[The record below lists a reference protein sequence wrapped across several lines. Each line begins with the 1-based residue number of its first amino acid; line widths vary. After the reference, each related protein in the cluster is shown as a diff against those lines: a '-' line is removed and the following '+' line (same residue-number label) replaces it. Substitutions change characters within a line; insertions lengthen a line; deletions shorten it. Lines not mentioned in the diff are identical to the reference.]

1 MESSINSKPKIAICE
16 DEKIIAL
23 DLQSFLHRNG
33 YQPGLMVSNAEE
45 LLDSIEENRPD
56 IVLMDIKLQGEI
68 DGIEAASI
76 LYEKW
81 RIPVILLTAFTD
93 SHTIERAK
101 FSHPYA
107 YIIKP
112 YNERELK
119 IAISIGLFRASME
132 KKLKE
137 SEERYKLL
145 FSSGITATML
155 IDTGG
160 SIMEYNEAFARLV
173 SNAITIWDILG
184 SESLKTE
191 IAAALKNASSVGPVE
206 TCFNRNNSSLVW
218 IILSIAPILLPDGRQ
233 AFQGQAI
240 DITYRK
246 QLEEELGHNQKLSAL
261 GRLSGGVAHD
271 INNVLTAI
279 LGYARLLRFDLEA
292 WGKESASLD
301 GIEKAVSRAASL
313 TRQLMVFSRR
323 EKTAPSYF
331 RLSELCRESEIMLKR
346 YINPNIKLSLF
357 SFSDKD
363 WIYSDPVK
371 IEMAIINLVINAR
384 DALPNGGLVKLST
397 GIVNIKKGAATNS
410 KAKPGRWAYL
420 EVEDNGKGIDPE
432 ILEKIFQPFF
442 TTKKADQ
449 GTGLGLST
457 VLMITQASD
466 GHILVDSAPEWGTKV
481 RLLFPVA
488 KKSDALADETEALQD
503 ENNYYYKL
511 GTGKTLLLVIR
522 DDVVRTILEGLLSR
536 GGFQVHSTREPG
548 EALLMAEQF
557 SLDAAISDYVMPLI
571 SGEELA
577 IRLRKLFPDLA
588 MLFLEDEGSLQH
600 QADQQGKAKAKLA
613 LHFDEKNKK
622 NIFLYKP
629 FKEDELFNALA
640 ILLSVQEKE

>member
-23 DLQSFLHRNG
+23 DLQAFLYRNG
-33 YQPGLMVSNAEE
+33 YQPGLMVSSAEE

-93 SHTIERAK
+93 NHTIERAK

-137 SEERYKLL
+137 SEERYKFL

-155 IDTGG
+155 IDTSG
-160 SIMEYNEAFARLV
+160 SIMEYNEAFARLA
-173 SNAITIWDILG
+173 SNTITIWDILG

-206 TCFNRNNSSLVW
+206 TCFKRNNSSLVW

-233 AFQGQAI
+233 AFQCQAI

-271 INNVLTAI
+271 FNNVLTAI

-301 GIEKAVSRAASL
+301 GIEKAVNRAANL
-313 TRQLMVFSRR
+313 TKQLMVFSRR
-323 EKTAPSYF
+323 EKTAPSCF

-466 GHILVDSAPEWGTKV
+466 GHILVDSAPEQGTKV

-488 KKSDALADETEALQD
+488 KKSDALADETEAMQD

-536 GGFQVHSTREPG
+536 VGFHVHSTREPG

-600 QADQQGKAKAKLA
+600 QAVKQGKSKAKLA
-613 LHFDEKNKK
+613 LHFDEKNGKT
-622 NIFLYKP
+622 IFLFKP
-629 FKEDELFNALA
+629 FMEDELFNALA
-640 ILLSVQEKE
+640 ILLSAQEKE